1 MEWTTY
7 ALIAAGCLGT
17 ISLVMGLIDSL
28 VWKRWEAQQRS
39 QHLAWLEDEARAQRL
54 LARSL
59 RAELDE
65 VRVAFEE
72 RFLDGYDKGFDD
84 GLEQQP
90 DRSAAFVDGYDEGHK
105 DGHTDG
111 YDHGFSDG
119 YDMGYTAG
127 RDGEHKYWTER
138 AGDEC
143 DPFGLVRPEGAGDEP
158 DNGDPAVIAA
168 INGALAE
175 APEGCGKWGCRE
187 CYPDDEAM

>member
-7 ALIAAGCLGT
+7 VLIAAGCLGT

-28 VWKRWEAQQRS
+28 VWKRWEREQRS
-39 QHLAWLEDEARAQRL
+39 QHLAWLEDEARTQRL

-90 DRSAAFVDGYDEGHK
+90 DRSAAFVDGYDEGHA
-105 DGHTDG
+105 DGVEEG
-111 YDHGFSDG
+111 RMEGFFL
-119 YDMGYTAG
+119 G
-127 RDGEHKYWTER
+127 RDAERSVWTTNL
-138 AGDEC
+138 GDDA
-143 DPFGLVRPEGAGDEP
+143 DPFGMVRPEGAGDEP